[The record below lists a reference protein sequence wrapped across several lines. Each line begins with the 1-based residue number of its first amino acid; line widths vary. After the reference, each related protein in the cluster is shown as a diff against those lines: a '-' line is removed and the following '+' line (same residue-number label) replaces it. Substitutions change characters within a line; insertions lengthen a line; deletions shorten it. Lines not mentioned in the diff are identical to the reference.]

1 MANEKTKV
9 KTGKGLE
16 WTLSMWDEKGFL
28 LGIHFDRHRKYSK
41 AQMDILK
48 AALWDAAEKLDDLK
62 DSKRNRAGTKH
73 ALTVK
78 IGAGETAPEGHN
90 VKYTPI

>member
-28 LGIHFDRHRKYSK
+28 LGINFDRTRKISK
-41 AQMDILK
+41 SQMDILK
-48 AALWDAAEKLDDLK
+48 AALWDAAEKLDDLA
-62 DSKRNRAGTKH
+62 DSKRK
-73 ALTVK
+73 V
-78 IGAGETAPEGHN
+78 GAGRTVRGA
-90 VKYTPI
+90 